1 MIIDNNFNDNHFKS
15 FNNNTEIN
23 IPRKL
28 HNNNGTITPDNS
40 LLTKELSALGS
51 TDPLDS
57 YAMADKCVAMVHERY
72 KNKLMSSENFNKKC
86 SNIAKNRQ

>member
-40 LLTKELSALGS
+40 LLTKELSAFGS
-51 TDPLDS
+51 THTLNS
-57 YAMADKCVAMVHERY
+57 ES
-72 KNKLMSSENFNKKC
+72 KN
-86 SNIAKNRQ
+86 